1 MLRFRLRRHSRVFL
15 WQFIKPDAAVLQEN
29 MVESEGKR
37 FQGLFPDGRFQFAFP
52 YHDRVPAHF
61 SQFVHY
67 LKIPFLIA
75 LDFIQPEPG
84 IRFRHNV
91 VFASFMSV
99 PEASVHEDAGA
110 VFTQHDVWFSWQA
123 WMVEPVSESMRPQEF
138 PDKDFR
144 LGVLA
149 PYCRHIVVTLLY
161 GQTVRHL

>member
-1 MLRFRLRRHSRVFL
+1 
-15 WQFIKPDAAVLQEN
+15 

-67 LKIPFLIA
+67 LKIPLLIA
-75 LDFIQPEPG
+75 QNLILPELG
-84 IRFRHNV
+84 IGFRHDV

-110 VFTQHDVWFSWQA
+110 VFAQHDVRFSWQP
-123 WMVEPVSESMRPQEF
+123 WMVESVSESVRPQEF

-149 PYCRHIVVTLLY
+149 FNCRHIVVTLLY

>member
-75 LDFIQPEPG
+75 QNLILPELG
-84 IRFRHNV
+84 IC
-91 VFASFMSV
+91 SV
-99 PEASVHEDAGA
+99 ATQSV
-110 VFTQHDVWFSWQA
+110 
-123 WMVEPVSESMRPQEF
+123 
-138 PDKDFR
+138 
-144 LGVLA
+144 
-149 PYCRHIVVTLLY
+149 
-161 GQTVRHL
+161 